1 MRRSSSVPKG
11 FHSLRGTGR
20 ARRDSAASS
29 ASLGEALLSG
39 SVLIRA
45 TPGATKVM
53 RVQFVAMRGELLIR
67 FTQVTDGRVQAFEL
81 CRLDYRTLA
90 AGWFWDDPAMFIL
103 AATDH
108 GKLFCEIY
116 CYPTDVPR
124 DVCLVVLE
132 SNHVVMMPF
141 YQRLKRSDATAGA
154 HETADTFGHV
164 INAVCEVTEFH
175 S

>member
-1 MRRSSSVPKG
+1 MRRSASLPNS
-11 FHSLRGTGR
+11 FHALDGTGR
-20 ARRDSAASS
+20 ARRDSAASA
-29 ASLGEALLSG
+29 ASRAEALLSD

-81 CRLDYRTLA
+81 CRLDCRTLV

-124 DVCLVVLE
+124 DVWLGVLE

-141 YQRLKRSDATAGA
+141 YQRLNRSVD
-154 HETADTFGHV
+154 TADAHDTAHTFGHL
-164 INAVCEVTEFH
+164 INTVCEVTDFG